1 MKKKST
7 IAIMALMAIAAV
19 LCMKVATNANRM
31 QRVKAWLGLVA
42 PPSAEK
48 GCKIITGQS
57 Q

>member
-31 QRVKAWLGLVA
+31 QRVKVWLGLDA
-42 PPSAEK
+42 PPIAENT
-48 GCKIITGQS
+48 CKMGMGHGQ
-57 Q
+57 

>member
-31 QRVKAWLGLVA
+31 QRVKAWLGLDA
-42 PPSAEK
+42 PPIAENT
-48 GCKIITGQS
+48 CKMGMGQG